1 MTALWP
7 HQERG
12 LAMLRQSLMNGARHP
27 VLQLPTGGGKT
38 RLAAQIIKSALAKG
52 NRVAF
57 VVPAISLID
66 QTVRAFGAEGIEHIG
81 VVQSDHPLTNDFA
94 LVQVCSV
101 QTLAK
106 RQLPNV
112 ELVIVDEC
120 HQRFAVIEKWMQE
133 RPEIRFVGLSA
144 TPWARGMGKQYDA
157 LVIAATTQELI
168 AQGILSKFRVF
179 APSHPDL
186 SKVHTVAGDYHEGE
200 LAAAI
205 DKPELTADV
214 VQTWLRLGENR
225 PTLCFAVNRGHARS
239 LEAQFEHAG
248 VPVAYID
255 ANTPRE
261 EREKLGAALE
271 AGRIKVIV
279 NIATMTT
286 GVDLDVRC
294 LILARP
300 TKSEMLYVQII
311 GRALRS
317 AAGKTDAIILDHS
330 DTTLKLGFVTD
341 IKHDMLDDGSPKKVV
356 QRKTREK
363 AAPLPRECPAAGCHA
378 LKPIGVRKCPECGFE
393 PVYREDVAVQEGDL
407 GLLKGDKLVA
417 DRATKQRWWS
427 GLAWYV
433 AERGKTE
440 QWAAW
445 RYHDRFGVW
454 PRSLIWAPREPEVDV
469 RNWVKASAI
478 RWAKSAPAR
487 DQVAKGRSNVVS
499 A

>member
-1 MTALWP
+1 
-7 HQERG
+7 
-12 LAMLRQSLMNGARHP
+12 MLRQSLMNGARHP
-27 VLQLPTGGGKT
+27 VLQLPTGTGKT
-38 RLAAQIIKSALAKG
+38 RLAAQIIRQALAKG

-66 QTVRAFGAEGIEHIG
+66 QTVMAFGAAGIEHLG
-81 VVQSDHPLTNDFA
+81 VVQADHPLTNDMA
-94 LVQVCSV
+94 LVQICSV
-101 QTLAK
+101 QTLQRRAP
-106 RQLPNV
+106 PNV

-120 HQRFAVIEKWMQE
+120 HMQFAIIAKWMKE
-133 RPEIRFVGLSA
+133 RPDIRFVGLSA
-144 TPWARGMGKQYDA
+144 TPWARGLGKQYDA
-157 LVIAATTQELI
+157 LVIAATTQEMI
-168 AQGILSKFRVF
+168 EKGILSKFRVF

-186 SKVHTVAGDYHEGE
+186 SKVHTVAGDYNEAE
-200 LAAAI
+200 LAEVM

-214 VQTWLRLGENR
+214 VQTWLKLGENR

-239 LEAQFEHAG
+239 LEQQFEQAG

-261 EREKLGAALE
+261 ERKRLGDALE

-317 AAGKTDAIILDHS
+317 AEGKTDAIILDHS

-341 IKHDMLDDGSPKKVV
+341 IDIAHNMLDDGSPKKATP
-356 QRKTREK
+356 RKAREK
-363 AAPLPRECPAAGCHA
+363 APSLPKECTSCHA
-378 LKPIGVRKCPECGFE
+378 VKPAGVRKCPECGFE
-393 PVYREDVAVQEGDL
+393 PVYREQIATQEGDL
-407 GLLKGDKLVA
+407 GLLKGERRAD

-433 AERGKTE
+433 EQKGKTE

-445 RYHDRFGVW
+445 RYHDRFDVW
-454 PRSLIWAPREPEVDV
+454 PRGLTWRAREPDVDV

-478 RWAKSAPAR
+478 RYAKGAEAARKQVSA
-487 DQVAKGRSNVVS
+487 GRSNVVE